1 MDTDQHGTVGS
12 GWFRVS
18 GWSME
23 PSWPSWCLGSD
34 VFPRL
39 GALRSAAS
47 DESEMMPWT
56 SGQQAVGMPEAAR
69 ADLWVLQQIA
79 LCLPSLTT
87 SSVAMAP
94 LANAFGGYPTHVPA
108 WKAFPSH
115 GFTMLLLFFVFFCNL
130 GMEKPTIY
138 PSHGFTMLLLFFRFF
153 FKPRHGETHHLY
165 MISIDIP
172 WKPILSTHLQQPQLK
187 CY

>member
-47 DESEMMPWT
+47 DESETTGGRDAWSCPCWSVSLAANRIVFT
-56 SGQQAVGMPEAAR
+56 IINNIICGDGAVGKCF
-69 ADLWVLQQIA
+69 WG
-79 LCLPSLTT
+79 LPHPCACMKIIPQPWLYY
-87 SSVAMAP
+87 A
-94 LANAFGGYPTHVPA
+94 
-108 WKAFPSH
+108 
-115 GFTMLLLFFVFFCNL
+115 LLFS
-130 GMEKPTIY
+130 GM
-138 PSHGFTMLLLFFRFF
+138 FL
-153 FKPRHGETHHLY
+153 PRHGETHHLY

>member
-115 GFTMLLLFFVFFCNL
+115 GFTMLLLFF
-130 GMEKPTIY
+130 
-138 PSHGFTMLLLFFRFF
+138 RFF